1 MPLVCNAM
9 LPILAIAIAD
19 RAFRDYDTI
28 EDLLALEPEDD
39 EMLHLQWKESILNQP
54 FFKTMSLRRGEGKIE
69 KAGTLSKRLHDLG
82 VRAGYMRPPTVHDFR
97 AEGLYWIGRSRS

>member
-1 MPLVCNAM
+1 MPLICNPM
-9 LPILAIAIAD
+9 LPILAIAIAE

-28 EDLLALEPEDD
+28 EDLLDLEPEDD
-39 EMLHLQWKESILNQP
+39 EMLHLQWKESILDRP
-54 FFKTMSLRRGEGKIE
+54 FFKTMSSRRGEGKIE
-69 KAGTLSKRLHDLG
+69 LAGTLSKRLHDLG